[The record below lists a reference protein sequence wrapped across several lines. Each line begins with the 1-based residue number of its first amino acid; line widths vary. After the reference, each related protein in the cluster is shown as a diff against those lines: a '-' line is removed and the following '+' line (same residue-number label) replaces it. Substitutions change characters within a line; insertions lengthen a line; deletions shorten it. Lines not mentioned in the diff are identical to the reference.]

1 MPPLPIKAKLITGF
15 SPYDGTFI
23 AHESALEDGIL
34 DPQDLIMKY
43 VVLPLNNVR
52 MLP

>member
-1 MPPLPIKAKLITGF
+1 MPSLPIKAKLMTAF

-23 AHESALEDGIL
+23 AHESAIEEGIL

-43 VVLPLNNVR
+43 AVLPMYNVR
-52 MLP
+52 MVP